1 MIIFRPISYFRT
13 KLSVPRSTDFETR
26 PNQIKKLIFLFEN
39 NKIQIESILAIK
51 RIFHEKA
58 ARRHLDSSGLSSIL
72 SSERD
77 NILLHKDSLTEL
89 KFL

>member
-39 NKIQIESILAIK
+39 NKIWKIQIQSILAIK
-51 RIFHEKA
+51 QIFHEKA
-58 ARRHLDSSGLSSIL
+58 ARRHLDSSDLSSNL
-72 SSERD
+72 S
-77 NILLHKDSLTEL
+77 
-89 KFL
+89 